1 MGEVITIAQP
11 ATLLKWHRQLIA
23 NKWNFAS
30 RSKLQSGRPRLSD
43 QIAAGFA
50 RENSAWSYRR
60 LVGAVTNLGHTV
72 SYQTVA
78 NILKQYGLGLTYER
92 KRQLTWA
99 EFIRRRK
106 DVLWATDFFTTEVW
120 AKSGLTTYF
129 VLFFIHLKTRQVTL
143 VGVTLAPNEAWLIQ
157 VVRNVTSGAATHHIR
172 YLIHDRDPK
181 FTESFDRFFMNM
193 GIEPLKLPPQSPN
206 LNAFAERWVRSIQE
220 ECLDQLILFGERSLR
235 HAINEYLVHY
245 HHERNH
251 QGLDNVIPLPDS
263 RLGPWNGNVI
273 KVERLGGLLNF
284 YYREAA

>member
-157 VVRNVTSGAATHHIR
+157 VVRNVTSGAWPHR
-172 YLIHDRDPK
+172 
-181 FTESFDRFFMNM
+181 
-193 GIEPLKLPPQSPN
+193 
-206 LNAFAERWVRSIQE
+206 
-220 ECLDQLILFGERSLR
+220 
-235 HAINEYLVHY
+235 
-245 HHERNH
+245 
-251 QGLDNVIPLPDS
+251 
-263 RLGPWNGNVI
+263 
-273 KVERLGGLLNF
+273 
-284 YYREAA
+284 